1 MEMSLKERV
10 EAIENISVNDF
21 DILVS
26 DIKQGVLFFYCTWA
40 YVETQF
46 KHILKIQHQYPKI
59 KLFLFDIDEEEF
71 KVFRENNNLIS
82 HGYGETFWVIDGKII
97 GKTLKYNSANDLIE
111 AEKFSIALASMID

>member
-26 DIKQGVLFFYCTWA
+26 DIPQGILFFYCTWA

-46 KHILKIQHQYPKI
+46 KYILKIQRQYPKI
-59 KLFLFDIDEEEF
+59 KLFLFDIDEDDF
-71 KVFRENNNLIS
+71 KVFRENNHLIS
-82 HGYGETFWVIDGKII
+82 HGYGETFWVINGEII
-97 GKTLKYNSANDLIE
+97 GKILKYNSTNDLIE
-111 AEKFSIALASMID
+111 AEKCSIALTNTID